1 MLDLKGPYDVVNA
14 ARAAYE
20 SKAAEIAALLGQGT
34 EEATQQALALQETLD
49 KLQADHQEKK
59 SLYEKLVQAN
69 SPDNVAK
76 LFVPAN
82 SPTPAEAKPEGV
94 GTMTLVDYNKLSPK
108 DRLAF
113 AKAGGKLTEGE
124 SA

>member
-49 KLQADHQEKK
+49 KLQADHEEKK
-59 SLYEKLVQAN
+59 SLYEKLVKAN

-76 LFVPAN
+76 LFVPVNA
-82 SPTPAEAKPEGV
+82 PTPEEAKPEGA

-108 DRLAF
+108 ERLAF
-113 AKAGGKLTEGE
+113 AKAGGKLNEGE